1 MNAVLALLD
10 RPKKGRGDLPFD
22 WDVIV
27 SHTLGD
33 YDRQILTSPDIVVI
47 YSSSDLSKI
56 HDGVLINKARRA
68 GVHLIVLLTEEKD
81 HPLPAASDSEL
92 VIYFSS
98 RAKARWIMD
107 NRRWNWLAMIATC
120 RRAAEGVGCA

>member
-1 MNAVLALLD
+1 MKAVLALLD
-10 RPKKGRGDLPFD
+10 RPRKGRGDLPFD

-33 YDRQILTSPDIVVI
+33 YEKQILTSPDIVVI
-47 YSSSDLSKI
+47 YSSQNLSKI

-81 HPLPAASDSEL
+81 HPLPAASEAEL
-92 VIYFSS
+92 VIYFNKDEWSL
-98 RAKARWIMD
+98 A
-107 NRRWNWLAMIATC
+107 NGCFNWVRMIETC
-120 RRAAEGVGCA
+120 RRAAEVGCA

>member
-10 RPKKGRGDLPFD
+10 RPEKGREDLPFD

-33 YDRQILTSPDIVVI
+33 YDEQILTNPDIVVI
-47 YSSSDLSKI
+47 YSSPDLSKI

-68 GVHLIVLLTEEKD
+68 GVRLIVLLTEEKD
-81 HPLPAASDSEL
+81 YPLPAASEAEL
-92 VIYFSS
+92 VIYFNKDEWSFANG
-98 RAKARWIMD
+98 RL
-107 NRRWNWLAMIATC
+107 NWVRMIETC
-120 RRAAEGVGCA
+120 RRAAEVGCA